1 MCRSEEAYL
10 AGSDKCAQEYA
21 FIGPLFEG
29 NVEMRFCPVQVD
41 KGGQYDGKFYFSPSE
56 DIVDHNSEGWALW
69 MSRKR
74 SPPGGMWGWGAV
86 ESKVDSLDNG
96 IDKMFWDR
104 VLENADE

>member
-56 DIVDHNSEGWALW
+56 DIVDHNSEG
-69 MSRKR
+69 
-74 SPPGGMWGWGAV
+74 
-86 ESKVDSLDNG
+86 
-96 IDKMFWDR
+96 
-104 VLENADE
+104 